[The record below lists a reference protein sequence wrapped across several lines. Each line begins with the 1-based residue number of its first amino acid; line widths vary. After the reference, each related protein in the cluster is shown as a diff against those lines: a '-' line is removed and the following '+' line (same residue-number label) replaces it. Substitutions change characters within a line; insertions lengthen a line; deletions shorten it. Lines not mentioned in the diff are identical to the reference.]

1 MTLLAIEI
9 NIDSFFDVNVMVF
22 SVIAFV
28 FSVSMTSLITFL
40 VRPLTLKADIVKE
53 RVSEKIN
60 VTYLRL
66 IVYVLAEFI
75 AFVSDMFLIV
85 FAEGYSK
92 PWILSIVFVG
102 ILLYKIIFVVF
113 RDFRDLGFNAKGIV
127 SSVKIAKHVL
137 DKNIEMIS
145 QELENSEKNMKNPLI
160 VLFIII
166 LSLFSFGFLSYQN
179 FKPNDQ
185 YVDHKIEVLKTENNR
200 IIASEFIEHHSNKSD
215 TLIIKLR
222 DEPLF
227 IVTWDE

>member
-9 NIDSFFDVNVMVF
+9 NIDSFFDINVMVF
-22 SVIAFV
+22 SVIAFI
-28 FSVSMTSLITFL
+28 FSVAMTSVITFL
-40 VRPLTLKADIVKE
+40 LRPLTIKADIAKG
-53 RVSEKIN
+53 RISEKIN

-66 IVYVLAEFI
+66 IIYVLAEFI
-75 AFVSDMFLIV
+75 AFISDMFLIV
-85 FAEGYSK
+85 FANGYSK
-92 PWILSIVFVG
+92 PWVLAIVFVG

-113 RDFRDLGFNAKGIV
+113 KGFRDLGFNAKGIV

-160 VLFIII
+160 VLFILI

-179 FKPNDQ
+179 FKSNDQ
-185 YVDHKIEVLKTENNR
+185 HVDHKVEVLKTENNR
-200 IIASEFIEHHSNKSD
+200 IIASEFIEHPSNKSD

>member
-1 MTLLAIEI
+1 MKLLAIEI

-22 SVIAFV
+22 SVIAFI
-28 FSVSMTSLITFL
+28 FSVAMTSVITFL
-40 VRPLTLKADIVKE
+40 IRPLTIKADIAKG
-53 RVSEKIN
+53 RISEKIN

-66 IVYVLAEFI
+66 IIYVLAEFI

-85 FAEGYSK
+85 FANGYSK
-92 PWILSIVFVG
+92 PWVLAIVFVG

-113 RDFRDLGFNAKGIV
+113 KGFKDLGFNAKGIV

-160 VLFIII
+160 VLFILI

-179 FKPNDQ
+179 FKSNDQ
-185 YVDHKIEVLKTENNR
+185 CVDHKVEVLKTENNR
-200 IIASEFIEHHSNKSD
+200 IIASEFIEHPSNKSD

-222 DEPLF
+222 DKPLF

>member
-22 SVIAFV
+22 SVIAFI
-28 FSVSMTSLITFL
+28 FSVAMTSVITFL
-40 VRPLTLKADIVKE
+40 LRPLTIKADIAKG
-53 RVSEKIN
+53 RISEKIN

-66 IVYVLAEFI
+66 IIYVLAEFI
-75 AFVSDMFLIV
+75 AFISDMFLIV
-85 FAEGYSK
+85 FANGYSK
-92 PWILSIVFVG
+92 PWLLAIVFVG

-113 RDFRDLGFNAKGIV
+113 KSFRDLGFNAKGIV

-160 VLFIII
+160 VLFILI

-185 YVDHKIEVLKTENNR
+185 YVDHKVEVLKTENNR
-200 IIASEFIEHHSNKSD
+200 IIASEFIEHPSNKSD

>member
-22 SVIAFV
+22 SVIAFI
-28 FSVSMTSLITFL
+28 FSVAMTSVITFL
-40 VRPLTLKADIVKE
+40 IRPLTIKADIAKG
-53 RVSEKIN
+53 RISEKIN

-66 IVYVLAEFI
+66 IIYVLAEFI
-75 AFVSDMFLIV
+75 AFISDMFLIV
-85 FAEGYSK
+85 FANGYSK
-92 PWILSIVFVG
+92 PWVLAIVFVG

-113 RDFRDLGFNAKGIV
+113 KGFKDLGFNAKGIV

-160 VLFIII
+160 VLFILI

-179 FKPNDQ
+179 FKSNDH
-185 YVDHKIEVLKTENNR
+185 YVDHKVEVLKTENNR
-200 IIASEFIEHHSNKSD
+200 IIASEFIEHPSNKSD

-227 IVTWDE
+227 IITWDE

>member
-1 MTLLAIEI
+1 MKLLAIEI

-22 SVIAFV
+22 SVIAFI
-28 FSVSMTSLITFL
+28 FSVAMTSVITFL
-40 VRPLTLKADIVKE
+40 LRPLTIKADIVKG
-53 RVSEKIN
+53 RISEKIN

-66 IVYVLAEFI
+66 IIYVLAEFI

-85 FAEGYSK
+85 FANGYSK
-92 PWILSIVFVG
+92 PWVLAIVFVG

-113 RDFRDLGFNAKGIV
+113 KSFKDLGFNAKGIV

-160 VLFIII
+160 VLFILI

-200 IIASEFIEHHSNKSD
+200 IIASEFIEHPSNKSD

>member
-1 MTLLAIEI
+1 MALLAIEI
-9 NIDSFFDVNVMVF
+9 NIDSFFDVNIIVF

-28 FSVSMTSLITFL
+28 FSIAMTSLITFL
-40 VRPLTLKADIVKE
+40 IRPLTLKADIVKG

-102 ILLYKIIFVVF
+102 ILLYKIIFAVF
-113 RDFRDLGFNAKGIV
+113 RDFKDLGFNAKGIV

-185 YVDHKIEVLKTENNR
+185 YVEHKIEVLKTENNR